1 MVTINKAVC
10 ILINALKNSKQQDH
24 IILLL
29 DHSEPRCN
37 ETLVTCNEWHFYNL
51 TSLEPRYNEPLNNKV
66 LSRTTHKLYSQLTQ
80 DYSLLNNHGCIV
92 NKKIKIIS
100 VHRNSYTLFNQA
112 KGNWDLFEWLYLHW
126 LSQLGQQMICQSLHA
141 SWSKLPL
148 HQGNPPS
155 CHQLGKP

>member
-1 MVTINKAVC
+1 MKPR
-10 ILINALKNSKQQDH
+10 
-24 IILLL
+24 
-29 DHSEPRCN
+29 HSEQIFLSPFAPCYIEVPLESKKAWKR
-37 ETLVTCNEWHFYNL
+37 TLPMISSLKHNTDELTLKLFQDNL
-51 TSLEPRYNEPLNNKV
+51 PQQQ
-66 LSRTTHKLYSQLTQ
+66 THKLYSQLTQ

-100 VHRNSYTLFNQA
+100 VHRNAYTLFNQA